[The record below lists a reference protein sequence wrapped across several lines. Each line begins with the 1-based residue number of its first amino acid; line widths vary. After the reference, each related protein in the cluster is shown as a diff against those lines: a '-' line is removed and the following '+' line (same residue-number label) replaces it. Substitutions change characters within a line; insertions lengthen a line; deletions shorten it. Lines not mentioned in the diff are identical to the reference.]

1 MSTWQHLNKIQE
13 LTFPLDGAASV
24 IKMVAEQ
31 LQDNDH
37 SSALWLVSDIVNQQ
51 AETISFEVEK
61 AMMQHKLL
69 LNHVGELE
77 RKLAKLKPAPKKR
90 GRPAKKT
97 HKSSIN

>member
-13 LTFPLDGAASV
+13 LTFPLDGGASV

-37 SSALWLVSDIVNQQ
+37 SSALWLVSDIVNRQ
-51 AETISFEVEK
+51 AEAISFEVEK

-69 LNHVGELE
+69 LDRVVELE
-77 RKLAKLKPAPKKR
+77 QKIAKLKPAPKKR
-90 GRPAKKT
+90 GRPRKKVT
-97 HKSSIN
+97 K

>member
-37 SSALWLVSDIVNQQ
+37 SSALWLVSDIVNRQ
-51 AETISFEVEK
+51 AEAISFEVEK

-69 LNHVGELE
+69 LDRVVELE
-77 RKLAKLKPAPKKR
+77 QKITKLKPAPKKR
-90 GRPAKKT
+90 GRPRKKAT
-97 HKSSIN
+97 K